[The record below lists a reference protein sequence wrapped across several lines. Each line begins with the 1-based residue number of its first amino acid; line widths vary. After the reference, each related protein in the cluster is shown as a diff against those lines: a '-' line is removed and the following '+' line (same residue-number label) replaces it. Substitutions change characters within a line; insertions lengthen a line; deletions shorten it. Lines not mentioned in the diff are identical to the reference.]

1 MHEFSLITF
10 DRFHQRFL
18 GLMGR
23 RDVPATQVFH
33 FIPCQGIHTCAM
45 RFAVSVLFLDRQR
58 RLLRFIDRLAP
69 YRMVWYPRAHSALE
83 LRAGVIHSDAQAR
96 RLITLLLPDDYSQ

>member
-10 DRFHQRFL
+10 DRFHQRFI

-23 RDVPATQVFH
+23 RDVPSTQVFH
-33 FIPCQGIHTCAM
+33 FTPCHGVHTCAM
-45 RFAVSVLFLDRQR
+45 RFAVSVLFLDRQH

-69 YRMVWYPRAHSALE
+69 FRMVWYPQAHSVLE
-83 LRAGVIHSDAQAR
+83 LRAGAILSEEQAR
-96 RLITLLLPDDYSQ
+96 QLIVHLFPDDHRQ